1 MKVTRSFPVNPP
13 PEVVRAYLIDFAHAE
28 QWDPGTRSC
37 ERIDSGPVQVGARW
51 HNVSQFLGRSAE
63 LTYTLI
69 RADSDRLVF
78 AGVNDASTSR
88 DDLRITP
95 DAGGS
100 RITYSATITLRSRFR
115 VVLEPLMKLP
125 MRRIADHTVERMAT
139 TLNGLS

>member
-1 MKVTRSFPVNPP
+1 MKVTRSFSVSLP
-13 PEVVRAYLIDFAHAE
+13 PEAVRAYLIDFAHAE

-37 ERIDSGPVQVGARW
+37 VRIDSGPVQVGARW
-51 HNVSQFLGRSAE
+51 HNVSQFLGRSVE

-88 DDLRITP
+88 DDLRIVP

-115 VVLEPLMKLP
+115 AVLEPLMKLP
-125 MRRIADHTVERMAT
+125 MRRIADHTVERLST
-139 TLNGLS
+139 TLNGLL